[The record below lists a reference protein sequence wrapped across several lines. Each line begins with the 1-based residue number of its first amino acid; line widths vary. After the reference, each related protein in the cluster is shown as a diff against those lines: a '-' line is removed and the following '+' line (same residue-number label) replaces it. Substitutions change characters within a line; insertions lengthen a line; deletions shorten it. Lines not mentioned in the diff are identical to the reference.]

1 MNTPISAS
9 TPTSTSTSTSTL
21 PDLHDASVP
30 AVSAGFRLQWEQ
42 AQGNHVL
49 LYPEGMVKL
58 NRSAG
63 EILSRCDGVATL
75 AQLVSQLETAF
86 AMQGLRADVI
96 AFLQMARAQGW
107 VSWS

>member
-1 MNTPISAS
+1 MNAPTSASASASASAS
-9 TPTSTSTSTSTL
+9 TP

-30 AVSAGFRLQWEQ
+30 AVSAGFRLQWEP

-63 EILSRCDGVATL
+63 EILSRCDGVASV
-75 AQLVSQLETAF
+75 AQVVSQLETAF
-86 AMQGLRADVI
+86 NVQGLRADVI
-96 AFLQMARAQGW
+96 AFLRMARAQGW